1 MATSGRS
8 GSTVSTKVGNIDIQF
23 GKDYDQ
29 TKANQLVQSLQQTIA
44 AVNTLA
50 NQIATPAS
58 PSDSVAPHVLATQ
71 AGLGEDQTTEG
82 LEANQVLIAT
92 SPTEAHFAFL
102 TFGQLGGADP
112 NSFAAAENGDV
123 IAFVN
128 GYWSA
133 VSNAQGLGLSDP
145 GANSLIMWDTSADS
159 GNGALAWAMAGNGIV
174 ISSGKIAV
182 DAGEL
187 THGDLLGLL
196 ADDHPQYA
204 LIGAPNTWAD
214 PQGFAGGFSSGAD
227 ITLVGNLIQSG
238 AQPDQVIVNTD
249 DSPDEGAWRM
259 HVEPGQQMF
268 ASVADDGSDGED
280 WLVVQRE
287 GELVDTVNV
296 QAAFFTYNGFD
307 VACATIAPG
316 AGPMPATVAGYLT
329 FTVAGVNV
337 LVPYTA

>member
-29 TKANQLVQSLQQTIA
+29 AKANQLVQSLQQTIA

-50 NQIATPAS
+50 NQVATPAG
-58 PSDSVAPHVLATQ
+58 PSDTVAKHVLATQ
-71 AGLGEDQTTEG
+71 ESLGADHTTEG
-82 LEANQVLIAT
+82 LAANQILIAT
-92 SPTEAHFAFL
+92 SATEAHFGFL
-102 TFGQLGGADP
+102 SFAQLEGVDP
-112 NSFAAAENGDV
+112 NSFAAPENGYV

-145 GANSLIMWDTSADS
+145 GADSLIMWDTSADS

-174 ISSGKIAV
+174 ITSGQIAV
-182 DAGEL
+182 DASEL
-187 THGDLLGLL
+187 SHGALLGLL

-214 PQGFAGGFSSGAD
+214 PQTFEAGLSSSAD
-227 ITLVGNLIQSG
+227 ITLAGNLLQSG
-238 AQPDQVIVNTD
+238 AEPDQVIVNTD
-249 DSPDEGAWRM
+249 DSSDEGAWRM

-280 WLVVQRE
+280 WLLVQRH

-296 QAAFFTYNGFD
+296 QAQYFTYNGFD
-307 VACATIAPG
+307 VACASIAAG
-316 AGPMPATVAGYLT
+316 AGPMPATIIGYLT